1 MINEENVL
9 AKKACYLLVDIARFV
24 QVRPEHS
31 SNKGHLKPKNE
42 KEDWYKA
49 NIKKQKMAD
58 LRLFHDFHF
67 TYLSSKVINERT
79 MKYYWIERNET
90 LIFFFFLSYDW
101 NIKDI
106 IIDLLHII
114 WKACQKDFLP
124 IFLISTIFTCNL
136 L

>member
-49 NIKKQKMAD
+49 NIKKQKMPD

-90 LIFFFFLSYDW
+90 LIFFFFFWAMTEISKILSSIYF
-101 NIKDI
+101 ILFEK
-106 IIDLLHII
+106 LV
-114 WKACQKDFLP
+114 KK
-124 IFLISTIFTCNL
+124 ISYLYF
-136 L
+136 

>member
-90 LIFFFFLSYDW
+90 LIFFFFFWAMTEISKILSSIYF
-101 NIKDI
+101 ILFEK
-106 IIDLLHII
+106 LV
-114 WKACQKDFLP
+114 KK
-124 IFLISTIFTCNL
+124 ISYLYF
-136 L
+136 

>member
-79 MKYYWIERNET
+79 MKYY
-90 LIFFFFLSYDW
+90 
-101 NIKDI
+101 
-106 IIDLLHII
+106 
-114 WKACQKDFLP
+114 
-124 IFLISTIFTCNL
+124 
-136 L
+136 